1 MKQRHKSLHR
11 RKRKGKN
18 AKLLLNNRNS
28 SWVTWFVIRRKLW
41 KRCRRACPS
50 LFCWVWKEGSCDTHI
65 TFTHSIWWGRCFSI
79 SFCAVTMKLTKYVP
93 VRNTYRLAPS
103 ETSYFSSLCISRT
116 SAVALSR
123 VSGSYALFNPVG
135 SKQKPEPEHCS
146 PVTAKRSCINLPRL
160 KDLWR
165 SLPVFI
171 KA

>member
-1 MKQRHKSLHR
+1 MKQRHKSLNR

-28 SWVTWFVIRRKLW
+28 PWVTWFVIRRKMW
-41 KRCRRACPS
+41 KRRRACPS

-65 TFTHSIWWGRCFSI
+65 TFTHSIWWGRCFSV
-79 SFCAVTMKLTKYVP
+79 SLCAVTMKLTKYVP
-93 VRNTYRLAPS
+93 VRNTYCLAPTG
-103 ETSYFSSLCISRT
+103 TSYFSGLCISRT

-135 SKQKPEPEHCS
+135 SKQKPKPEHCS
-146 PVTAKRSCINLPRL
+146 LVTAKRSCINLPRL